1 MLGLLGL
8 KVVMNSKSFASSL
21 VTLSWLLNRREK
33 KPRRFTYV
41 EATFRRGKQHH
52 RLKLVETMGHVPSTA
67 LQLVINNPRSLQA
80 VYQVDTETWIFF
92 TKITWIWWFFGG
104 FSMILFVFF
113 GGLGGV
119 FFWGGSCSKEL
130 EWGEWV
136 VSMMTCLVVVGW
148 ISVESSTAYLWLS
161 VLYGRDKDSLTHG
174 HRF

>member
-92 TKITWIWWFFGG
+92 YKNHLDLVVFWWIFYD
-104 FSMILFVFF
+104 SLC
-113 GGLGGV
+113 
-119 FFWGGSCSKEL
+119 FFWGVGRCFFLGGEAARKSWNGVNGWYPWWL
-130 EWGEWV
+130 VWLWWG
-136 VSMMTCLVVVGW
+136 GYQ
-148 ISVESSTAYLWLS
+148 SSHQQLICDFPYYMEETKTL
-161 VLYGRDKDSLTHG
+161 
-174 HRF
+174 

>member
-119 FFWGGSCSKEL
+119 FFWGGKLL
-130 EWGEWV
+130 ER
-136 VSMMTCLVVVGW
+136 VGM
-148 ISVESSTAYLWLS
+148 
-161 VLYGRDKDSLTHG
+161 G
-174 HRF
+174 